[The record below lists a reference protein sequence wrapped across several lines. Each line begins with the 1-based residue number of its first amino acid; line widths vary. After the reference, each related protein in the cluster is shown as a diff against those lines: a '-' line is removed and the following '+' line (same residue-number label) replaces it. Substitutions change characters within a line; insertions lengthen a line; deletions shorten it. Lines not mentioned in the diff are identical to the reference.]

1 MLKDSLTH
9 PLRGG
14 WVKNAPSA
22 RHISTTGGLMM
33 SYKVTGLR
41 SWNINAEDFEA
52 MVRFYRDIL
61 GAEETR
67 HPQVAG
73 ANVERLKL
81 GSTGLGLF
89 DAKEGPRP
97 GVPHHTFDFEGPQE
111 PDAMVRE
118 LEAKGIKVE
127 NIRMHGNGP
136 GYSVY
141 VYDPC
146 GNRIELSTDPA

>member
-1 MLKDSLTH
+1 MPYHL
-9 PLRGG
+9 
-14 WVKNAPSA
+14 
-22 RHISTTGGLMM
+22 
-33 SYKVTGLR
+33 TGLR

-52 MVRFYRDIL
+52 MVRFYRDGL
-61 GAEETR
+61 GAEESRR
-67 HPQVAG
+67 HQVAG
-73 ANVERLKL
+73 ANVVRLKL

-89 DAKEGPRP
+89 DAKDGPRP
-97 GVPHHTFDFEGPQE
+97 DVPHHTFDFEGPRE
-111 PDAMVRE
+111 PDAMVQE

-127 NIRMHGNGP
+127 HIRMHGNGP

>member
-1 MLKDSLTH
+1 
-9 PLRGG
+9 
-14 WVKNAPSA
+14 
-22 RHISTTGGLMM
+22 
-33 SYKVTGLR
+33 VTGLR
-41 SWNINAEDFEA
+41 SWNINAEDFEST
-52 MVRFYRDIL
+52 VRFYQDVL
-61 GAEETR
+61 GAEETMR
-67 HPQVAG
+67 HQIAS
-73 ANVERLKL
+73 ANVARLKL

-89 DAKEGPRP
+89 DAKGGPRP
-97 GVPHHTFDFEGPQE
+97 GVPHHTFDFEGPRE
-111 PDAMVRE
+111 PDVMVKE